1 MCAAAGDGGA
11 LDNEQDHMNDDP
23 ISPNEDATIGPRWL
37 PALLVVLATILAV
50 VTTMTT
56 WARTQALD
64 TDQWVEVSG
73 ELLNEPQVQQ
83 ALALYVSDQLFTNVD
98 VEAAL
103 ESRLPENLSGLAGPL
118 AGALRGPATDGIE
131 QIIASSRF
139 QSVWQT
145 ANRVAHEAAVRIL
158 RDDTP
163 DSVSTA
169 DGAIVLDLGTAVRNL
184 GEQIGIPEAALDRLP
199 EDAGQITVIQ
209 SDELAEAQNVVKVLD
224 FTTWFLYIVIVAMYV
239 AAVYLAVGRRRQMLR
254 SVGIALII
262 GGLSVLLIRAIG
274 IRTSVEA
281 FVEDATNK
289 PLAELVASVM
299 TVLLRQMAWTGVV
312 YGVLII
318 AFSAL
323 LGPSRWAVATRRWIA
338 GVTESTAAVVGVCFG
353 AVLLLLWWS
362 PGGAFDRWITA
373 LVLVGLVIGAIVAL
387 ILTGRQELAADPR
400 IDDDPTPMDATPTP
414 TDELVS

>member
-1 MCAAAGDGGA
+1 MTDQ
-11 LDNEQDHMNDDP
+11 LPSNDKT
-23 ISPNEDATIGPRWL
+23 TIGPRWF
-37 PALLVVLATILAV
+37 PATLVVVATILAV

-64 TDQWVEVSG
+64 TDQWVEVSS
-73 ELLNEPQVQQ
+73 ELLNEPEVQE
-83 ALALYVSDQLFTNVD
+83 ALALYLADELFTTID
-98 VEAAL
+98 VAAEL
-103 ESRLPENLSGLAGPL
+103 ESRLPENLAGLAGPL

-158 RDDTP
+158 RDDTR

-169 DGAIVLDLGTAVRNL
+169 GGAIVLDLGAAVRNL

-199 EDAGQITVIQ
+199 DDVGQITVIQ
-209 SDELAEAQNVVKVLD
+209 SDELSDVQDAVKVLD
-224 FTTWFLYIVIVAMYV
+224 FTSWFLYIVIVAMYA

-254 SVGIALII
+254 SVGISLII
-262 GGLSVLLIRAIG
+262 AGLSVLLIRAIG

-312 YGVLII
+312 YGLLII
-318 AFSAL
+318 AVAAL

-373 LVLVGLVIGAIVAL
+373 LVLVGLVIGAIVAV
-387 ILTGRQELAADPR
+387 ILSGRQELAAAPAVPR
-400 IDDDPTPMDATPTP
+400 RPPVPAPHPRRETVFLAG
-414 TDELVS
+414 

>member
-1 MCAAAGDGGA
+1 MT
-11 LDNEQDHMNDDP
+11 DDQIP
-23 ISPNEDATIGPRWL
+23 SNGDATIGPRWL

-73 ELLNEPQVQQ
+73 ELLNEPEVQE
-83 ALALYVSDQLFTNVD
+83 ALALYLSDQLFTTID
-98 VEAAL
+98 VTAEL
-103 ESRLPENLSGLAGPL
+103 ESRLPENLAGLAGPL

-145 ANRVAHEAAVRIL
+145 ANRVAHEAAVKIL
-158 RDDTP
+158 RDDTRE
-163 DSVSTA
+163 SLSTA

-199 EDAGQITVIQ
+199 DDAGQITVIQ
-209 SDELAEAQNVVKVLD
+209 SDELSDVQDVVKVLD
-224 FTTWFLYIVIVAMYV
+224 FTSWFLYIVIVAMYA
-239 AAVYLAVGRRRQMLR
+239 AAVYLAAGRRRQMLR
-254 SVGIALII
+254 SVGISLII
-262 GGLSVLLIRAIG
+262 AGLSVLLIRAIG

-299 TVLLRQMAWTGVV
+299 TVLLQQMAWTGVV
-312 YGVLII
+312 YGLLII
-318 AFSAL
+318 AFATL
-323 LGPSRWAVATRRWIA
+323 LGPYRWAVTTRRWIA
-338 GVTESTAAVVGVCFG
+338 GLTESTAALVGVCFG

-387 ILTGRQELAADPR
+387 VLTGRQELAADPPAS
-400 IDDDPTPMDATPTP
+400 DDPTPSETDATPVTEP
-414 TDELVS
+414 AS